1 LSQCNFERT
10 VVCKVEDCVQDI
22 FEGSQLLSSGFGHGK
37 EGPEGGLE
45 IPGSTP
51 GTPNSRLQKLQNSKT
66 PKLQNSKFLFQGTTK
81 LG

>member
-1 LSQCNFERT
+1 
-10 VVCKVEDCVQDI
+10 VQDI

-66 PKLQNSKFLFQGTTK
+66 PKLQILIPGDHQVGIKMGQL
-81 LG
+81 